1 VDELPFGKT
10 TWEDSWLVMPREI
23 AAVRF
28 SNIFTDETI
37 GLVERGGN
45 GALALDEVLAN
56 FPVAMLEAL

>member
-1 VDELPFGKT
+1 VDELPFGNT

-37 GLVERGGN
+37 GLVERDGKA
-45 GALALDEVLAN
+45 ALSLDQVFAN
-56 FPVAMLEAL
+56 FPVALLEAL